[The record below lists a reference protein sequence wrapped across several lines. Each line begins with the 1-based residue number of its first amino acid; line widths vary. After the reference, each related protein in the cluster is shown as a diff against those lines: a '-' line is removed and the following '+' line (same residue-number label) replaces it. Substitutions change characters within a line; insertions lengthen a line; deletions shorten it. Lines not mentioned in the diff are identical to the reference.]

1 MISCAAINIWKLLRI
16 NYLTFPNISP
26 IFAAQKQKR
35 IPMLP
40 TISFM
45 RQSFHRFNQEYFQGT
60 LPTPEFKISKSSK
73 LYGYCR
79 RVCITQADG
88 TIEYRYTIAC
98 TKYYYFPTREIENIM
113 LHEMCHLWVFI
124 NYPDTTEPSHGPIW
138 QSIANR
144 ITVASNNK
152 YIITPGSTCP
162 VVFINPKLRRP
173 PKKSSRP
180 SFTPHTTYKPSFRHT
195 LLRTILLLMLLVLFL

>member
-1 MISCAAINIWKLLRI
+1 
-16 NYLTFPNISP
+16 
-26 IFAAQKQKR
+26 
-35 IPMLP
+35 MLP
-40 TISFM
+40 TIRLM
-45 RQSFHRFNQEYFQGT
+45 KQLFHRFNQQYFQGC

-73 LYGYCR
+73 LYGYCNR
-79 RVCITQADG
+79 LWFKQADG
-88 TIEYRYTIAC
+88 TIEYRYIIAC
-98 TKYYYFPTREIENIM
+98 SKYYDYPLEEIENTM

-124 NYPDTTEPSHGPIW
+124 YYPNTTEPSHGPIW

-180 SFTPHTTYKPSFRHT
+180 FCTPHTSYQPSFRHT
-195 LLRTILLLMLLVLFL
+195 LLRTLFLLMLLVLFL

>member
-1 MISCAAINIWKLLRI
+1 
-16 NYLTFPNISP
+16 
-26 IFAAQKQKR
+26 
-35 IPMLP
+35 MLP
-40 TISFM
+40 TIRLM
-45 RQSFHRFNQEYFQGT
+45 KQSFHRFNQEYFQGS

-124 NYPDTTEPSHGPIW
+124 NYPDTTEPPHGPIW
-138 QSIANR
+138 QSIADR
-144 ITVASNNK
+144 ITTASNNK
-152 YIITPGSTCP
+152 YIITPSSVSCWI
-162 VVFINPKLRRP
+162 FINPKMLRI
-173 PKKSSRP
+173 PKKSTRPPRKPRTTYQP
-180 SFTPHTTYKPSFRHT
+180 SFTHT
-195 LLRTILLLMLLVLFL
+195 LLRTLFLLLLLVLFL

>member
-1 MISCAAINIWKLLRI
+1 M
-16 NYLTFPNISP
+16 TFPNFVP
-26 IFAAQKQKR
+26 IFAAQNEKES
-35 IPMLP
+35 PMLP
-40 TISFM
+40 TIRLM
-45 RQSFHRFNQEYFQGT
+45 KQSFHRFNQQYFQGS

-173 PKKSSRP
+173 PKRSTRP
-180 SFTPHTTYKPSFRHT
+180 SFTSRSTYKPSFRHT
-195 LLRTILLLMLLVLFL
+195 LLRTLFLLMYLVLSL

>member
-26 IFAAQKQKR
+26 IFAAQNRKE